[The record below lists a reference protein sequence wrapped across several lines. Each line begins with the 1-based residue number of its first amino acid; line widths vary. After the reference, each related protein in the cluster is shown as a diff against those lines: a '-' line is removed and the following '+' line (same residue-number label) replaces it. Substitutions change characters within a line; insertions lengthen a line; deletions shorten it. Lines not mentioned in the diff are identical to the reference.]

1 MKQMSSYHPCKG
13 MKENKTMTTG
23 TLKVDAANKG
33 IASMVKDATTLEN
46 VVVEED
52 EKCVTIENVAEEDKG
67 IE

>member
-1 MKQMSSYHPCKG
+1 M
-13 MKENKTMTTG
+13 NIG
-23 TLKVDAANKG
+23 TLKVDVANKG

-52 EKCVTIENVAEEDKG
+52 EKCVTIENVVEEDKG

>member
-33 IASMVKDATTLEN
+33 TTSMVKDATTLEN

-52 EKCVTIENVAEEDKG
+52 ENLETIDNVVEEYEG